1 MAHVLST
8 LLTIAGIFVTLP
20 LAAQVDL
27 GIDYLLSKRT
37 DLYAFAIY
45 QRAVGSASNA
55 AIFFMQPSSTKS
67 QVEVSFGIRHLF

>member
-1 MAHVLST
+1 MFTFGRYEELNQSPKWH
-8 LLTIAGIFVTLP
+8 
-20 LAAQVDL
+20 QVDL